1 MDFIGKVIFIGQ
13 KRSGTSSSGKAW
25 ATQDFVVED
34 SSSRFPR
41 KLCFSVFGE
50 ERLQQFNIQMGEML
64 SVSFDVDAHEYQ
76 GRWFNNIT
84 AFGVQHMTTAQPQQ
98 SATMPG
104 TPGSAFGPVPPAP
117 TSNPSTNTEDGG
129 LPF

>member
-1 MDFIGKVIFIGQ
+1 MDFIGKVIYIGQ

-34 SSSRFPR
+34 NTSRYPR

-50 ERLQQFNIQMGEML
+50 ERLQNFNILMGETI

-84 AFGVQHMTTAQPQQ
+84 AFAVQHMTTVQPQQ
-98 SATMPG
+98 AT
-104 TPGSAFGPVPPAP
+104 TASVQGSVFGPVPSSTPPP
-117 TSNPSTNTEDGG
+117 TNIETS